1 MRVRKYGN
9 AGLQTG
15 TARAAGETAYLL
27 PGRTAGTAWSPHRE
41 NWADLRSASRGSAKP
56 APVTRLPDNVSAAAL
71 AALFL
76 FGCTPQPPPA
86 AESPYEDRSDWPVQ
100 EQRDEPFDVLHYRVA
115 LDLDETTKSMDG
127 TVEISLQAEADISEV
142 ELDAETYE
150 VRGVRAGGEEL
161 DFTHEGG
168 TLAITLGAP
177 LPAGETLVLEIDY
190 GGSDIDVGATRYG
203 MAASYDLGLDFKDET
218 DANPEL
224 INTLSFPEGARHWY
238 PSVDHPADRATFEL
252 LATVREDW
260 KVLSNGRLLGISE
273 GSRPGTR
280 THHWKLDEPHPTYL
294 SVLVAGPYEVI
305 EDFHGSVPVNYWVY
319 PKDVEDAH
327 RSFHKTTAMMA
338 FFDEEFGVP
347 YPWNKYDQIT
357 IPGIGGG
364 AESTTAT
371 VLGQSTIHDERA
383 EQDFPSHGLVAH
395 EVAHHWWGDLTTY
408 RDWGETWLTESFGT
422 YSEYRWHAYELG
434 PDEAG
439 ENMRRKRESYLR
451 QAETVLRPVVTNQW
465 RRPNDNFDS
474 HTYPK
479 GAALIRL
486 LRHITGDAEFRA
498 GIRHFLEKHSFQPVD
513 TEDFITA
520 FAEAADQDIRWFIDM
535 WLRRPGHPVLEIKT
549 HWTGTEVELRIRQ
562 VQTPV
567 ASMGAVPEAYRA
579 PLTIRVAG
587 ASGSKEYGFELN
599 ARDHTLRFPSPESPH
614 FVRFDA
620 DDVLLAELRFEKP
633 LPEWVAQVRGDD
645 AAGRR
650 RAAVALGEDG
660 SVEGRAVLRSVV
672 AEDSFWA
679 VRQAAIAG
687 LDPEDAED
695 AEALRTAAAE
705 DAKSDVRTSAIARLG
720 SLGGAEFLIARFRH
734 DSSYRAQAAAVT
746 ALGEIGGDAV
756 VAVLEEAAA
765 MASPRDIVARAAREA
780 MGGSQ

>member
-1 MRVRKYGN
+1 M
-9 AGLQTG
+9 
-15 TARAAGETAYLL
+15 
-27 PGRTAGTAWSPHRE
+27 
-41 NWADLRSASRGSAKP
+41 
-56 APVTRLPDNVSAAAL
+56 
-71 AALFL
+71 
-76 FGCTPQPPPA
+76 
-86 AESPYEDRSDWPVQ
+86 AESPYEDRSHWPVQ
-100 EQRDEPFDVLHYRVA
+100 ELRDEPFDVLHYRVA
-115 LDLDETTKSMDG
+115 LDLDETSKSMDG
-127 TVEISLQAEADISEV
+127 IVDIHLQAEEEIAEV
-142 ELDAETYE
+142 SLDAETYE
-150 VRGVRAGGEEL
+150 VRGARAGGEEL
-161 DFTHEGG
+161 DFVHEEG
-168 TLAITLGAP
+168 TLTVALAEP
-177 LPAGETLVLEIDY
+177 LAAGEMLNLEIAY
-190 GGSDIDVGATRYG
+190 GGSGIDVDATQYG
-203 MAASYDLGLDFKDET
+203 MPASYDLGLDFKDET
-218 DANPEL
+218 DANPQL

-238 PSVDHPADRATFEL
+238 PSVDHPADRASFEL

-280 THHWKLDEPHPTYL
+280 THHWRLDEPHPTYL

-305 EDFHGSVPVNYWVY
+305 EDFHGDIPVNYWVY

-422 YSEYRWHAYELG
+422 WSEYRWHAYELG

-451 QAETVLRPVVTNQW
+451 QAQTVLRPVVTNQW
-465 RRPNDNFDS
+465 RRPNDNFDA

-486 LRHITGDAEFRA
+486 LRHVTGDESFYA
-498 GIRHFLEKHSFQPVD
+498 GINHFLVKHSFQPVD

-520 FAEAADQDIRWFIDM
+520 FAEAADTDIRWFIDL
-535 WLRRPGHPVLEIKT
+535 WLRRPGHPVLEIASE
-549 HWTGTEVELRIRQ
+549 WDGDSVEMHIEQ
-562 VQTPV
+562 VQSPE
-567 ASMGAVPEAYRA
+567 ASMGTVPDAYRA
-579 PLTIRVAG
+579 PLSLRVVT
-587 ASGSKEYGFELN
+587 ASGAEIHPF
-599 ARDHTLRFPSPESPH
+599 TLDGREQHLSVPSAEEPLY
-614 FVRFDA
+614 VRFDA
-620 DDVLLAELRFEKP
+620 DDVLLAELHITKP
-633 LPEWVAQVRGDD
+633 AAEWIVQLGDDD

-650 RAAVALGEDG
+650 RAAVALGEMG
-660 SVEGRAVLRSVV
+660 GGEARAALRE
-672 AEDSFWA
+672 ALAGDPFWS
-679 VRQAAIAG
+679 VRQAAAEG
-687 LDPEDAED
+687 LDPGEAMD
-695 AEALRTAAAE
+695 AEALRAAASN
-705 DAKSDVRTSAIARLG
+705 DAKSDVRTSAIVRLG
-720 SLGGAEFLIARFRH
+720 AAAGADFLIERFRS

-746 ALGEIGGDAV
+746 ALGAIGGDAAA
-756 VAVLEEAAA
+756 AVIEEAAA
-765 MASPRDIVARAAREA
+765 MASPRDIVASAARAA
-780 MGGSQ
+780 GT

>member
-1 MRVRKYGN
+1 MGRNPVI
-9 AGLQTG
+9 AG
-15 TARAAGETAYLL
+15 
-27 PGRTAGTAWSPHRE
+27 
-41 NWADLRSASRGSAKP
+41 
-56 APVTRLPDNVSAAAL
+56 AAAL
-71 AALFL
+71 AALL
-76 FGCTPQPPPA
+76 CFGCSPDEPA
-86 AESPYEDRSDWPVQ
+86 PVESPYEDRSDWPAR
-100 EQRDEPFDVLHYRVA
+100 ELRDEPFDVLHYRVA

-150 VRGVRAGGEEL
+150 VRAVRAGGEEL
-161 DFTHEGG
+161 DFTHAGG
-168 TLAITLGAP
+168 TLAITLGAA
-177 LPAGETLVLEIDY
+177 LPQGETLVLEIDY
-190 GGSDIDVGATRYG
+190 GGSDIDVDATRYG
-203 MAASYDLGLDFKDET
+203 MAASYDLGLDFKAET
-218 DANPEL
+218 DANPQL

-319 PKDVEDAH
+319 PKDVEDAD
-327 RSFHKTTAMMA
+327 RSFHKTTAIMA

-498 GIRHFLEKHSFQPVD
+498 GIQHFLEKHSFQPVD

-520 FAEAADQDIRWFIDM
+520 FAEAADQDIRWFIDL
-535 WLRRPGHPVLEIKT
+535 WLRRPGHPVLEIASE
-549 HWTGTEVELRIRQ
+549 WTGNAVEMNIRQ
-562 VQTPV
+562 VQGPE
-567 ASMGAVPEAYRA
+567 ASMGTVPEAYRA
-579 PLTIRVAG
+579 PLSVRVVT
-587 ASGSKEYGFELN
+587 ASGSEVHPF
-599 ARDHTLRFPSPESPH
+599 TLEGREQTLSFPAAEEPRY
-614 FVRFDA
+614 VRFDA
-620 DDVLLAELRFEKP
+620 DDVLLAVLRIEKSAA
-633 LPEWVAQVRGDD
+633 EWMAQLDDDD

-650 RAAVALGEDG
+650 RAAVALGEMGGD
-660 SVEGRAVLRSVV
+660 EARAALR
-672 AEDSFWA
+672 AAIANDPFWA

-687 LDPEDAED
+687 LDPENAED
-695 AEALRTAAAE
+695 AEVLRTAAAE
-705 DAKSDVRTSAIARLG
+705 DAKSDVRTSALG
-720 SLGGAEFLIARFRH
+720 RLGGAAGVEFLIERFRN
-734 DSSYRAQAAAVT
+734 DSSYRAQATAVT
-746 ALGEIGGDAV
+746 ALGELGGAAAAAV
-756 VAVLEEAAA
+756 IEEAAA
-765 MASPRDIVARAAREA
+765 MASPRDIVARAAREP
-780 MGGSQ
+780 MGTNR

>member
-1 MRVRKYGN
+1 M
-9 AGLQTG
+9 
-15 TARAAGETAYLL
+15 
-27 PGRTAGTAWSPHRE
+27 
-41 NWADLRSASRGSAKP
+41 
-56 APVTRLPDNVSAAAL
+56 
-71 AALFL
+71 
-76 FGCTPQPPPA
+76 
-86 AESPYEDRSDWPVQ
+86 
-100 EQRDEPFDVLHYRVA
+100 
-115 LDLDETTKSMDG
+115 
-127 TVEISLQAEADISEV
+127 

-150 VRGVRAGGEEL
+150 VRAVRAGGEEL

-168 TLAITLGAP
+168 TLAIMLGAP
-177 LPAGETLVLEIDY
+177 LAAGETLVLEIDY
-190 GGSDIDVGATRYG
+190 GGSDIDVDATQYG
-203 MAASYDLGLDFKDET
+203 MAASYDLGLDFKAET
-218 DANPEL
+218 DANPQL

-260 KVLSNGRLLGISE
+260 KVLSNGRLVGISE
-273 GSRPGTR
+273 GARPGTR
-280 THHWKLDEPHPTYL
+280 THHWRLDEPHPTYL

-319 PKDVEDAH
+319 PKDVEDAD
-327 RSFHKTTAMMA
+327 RSFHKTTAIMA

-498 GIRHFLEKHSFQPVD
+498 GIQALPG
-513 TEDFITA
+513 
-520 FAEAADQDIRWFIDM
+520 EALLPAGGHRGLHHR
-535 WLRRPGHPVLEIKT
+535 LRRGRGSGHPLV
-549 HWTGTEVELRIRQ
+549 HR
-562 VQTPV
+562 PV
-567 ASMGAVPEAYRA
+567 VAPPGPPGAGD
-579 PLTIRVAG
+579 RVRVG
-587 ASGSKEYGFELN
+587 
-599 ARDHTLRFPSPESPH
+599 RRF
-614 FVRFDA
+614 
-620 DDVLLAELRFEKP
+620 
-633 LPEWVAQVRGDD
+633 RGD
-645 AAGRR
+645 AHPAGPGAGGQHGGGSGRLPCSALGPGGHRVGFGGPSVHAGGPGAKPQLPGRR
-650 RAAVALGEDG
+650 GT
-660 SVEGRAVLRSVV
+660 SLR
-672 AEDSFWA
+672 
-679 VRQAAIAG
+679 
-687 LDPEDAED
+687 P
-695 AEALRTAAAE
+695 LR
-705 DAKSDVRTSAIARLG
+705 RG
-720 SLGGAEFLIARFRH
+720 
-734 DSSYRAQAAAVT
+734 
-746 ALGEIGGDAV
+746 
-756 VAVLEEAAA
+756 
-765 MASPRDIVARAAREA
+765 
-780 MGGSQ
+780 

>member
-15 TARAAGETAYLL
+15 TGRAAGETAYLL
-27 PGRTAGTAWSPHRE
+27 PGRTAGTAW
-41 NWADLRSASRGSAKP
+41 NADLRSASRGSAKP

-100 EQRDEPFDVLHYRVA
+100 EQRDEPFDVLHYRVS

-127 TVEISLQAEADISEV
+127 TVEINLQAEADISEV

-150 VRGVRAGGEEL
+150 VRAVRAGGEEL

-168 TLAITLGAP
+168 TLAIMLGAP
-177 LPAGETLVLEIDY
+177 LAVGETLVLEIDY
-190 GGSDIDVGATRYG
+190 GGSDIDVDATQYG
-203 MAASYDLGLDFKDET
+203 MAASYDLGLDFKAET
-218 DANPEL
+218 DANPQL

-305 EDFHGSVPVNYWVY
+305 EDFHGDIPVNYWVY
-319 PKDVEDAH
+319 PKDVEDAD
-327 RSFHKTTAMMA
+327 RSFHKTTAIMA

-498 GIRHFLEKHSFQPVD
+498 GIQHFLEKHSFQPVD

-520 FAEAADQDIRWFIDM
+520 FAEAADQDIRWFIDL
-535 WLRRPGHPVLEIKT
+535 WLRRPGHPVLEIESG
-549 HWTGTEVELRIRQ
+549 WDGDSVEMQIRQ
-562 VQTPV
+562 VQGPE
-567 ASMGAVPEAYRA
+567 ASMGQVPEAYRA
-579 PLTIRVAG
+579 PLSVRVVT
-587 ASGSKEYGFELN
+587 ASGSEAHPF
-599 ARDHTLRFPSPESPH
+599 TLEGREQSLSFPAAEEPRY
-614 FVRFDA
+614 VRFDA
-620 DDVLLAELRFEKP
+620 DDVLLAVLRIEKSAA
-633 LPEWVAQVRGDD
+633 EWMAQLEDDD

-650 RAAVALGEDG
+650 RAAVALGGMGG
-660 SVEGRAVLRSVV
+660 SEARAALRDTL
-672 AEDSFWA
+672 AADPFWA
-679 VRQAAIAG
+679 VRQAAVAG
-687 LDPEDAED
+687 LDPEDEED
-695 AEALRTAAAE
+695 AEVLRTAAAE
-705 DAKSDVRTSAIARLG
+705 DTRSDVRTSALGRLG
-720 SLGGAEFLIARFRH
+720 GSAGAEFLIERFRN
-734 DSSYRAQAAAVT
+734 DTSYRAQAAAVT
-746 ALGEIGGDAV
+746 ALSETGGEAAA
-756 VAVLEEAAA
+756 AVLEEAAA
-765 MASPRDIVARAAREA
+765 MSSPRDIVARAAREA
-780 MGGSQ
+780 TAAGR

>member
-1 MRVRKYGN
+1 MGRNPVI
-9 AGLQTG
+9 AG
-15 TARAAGETAYLL
+15 
-27 PGRTAGTAWSPHRE
+27 
-41 NWADLRSASRGSAKP
+41 
-56 APVTRLPDNVSAAAL
+56 AAAL
-71 AALFL
+71 AALL
-76 FGCTPQPPPA
+76 CFGCSPDEPA
-86 AESPYEDRSDWPVQ
+86 PVESPYEDRSDWPVR
-100 EQRDEPFDVLHYRVA
+100 ELRDEPFDVLHYRVS

-127 TVEISLQAEADISEV
+127 TVEIRLQAEADIGEV

-150 VRGVRAGGEEL
+150 VRAVRAGGEAL

-168 TLAITLGAP
+168 TLAIALGAV
-177 LPAGETLVLEIDY
+177 LPQGETLVLEIDY
-190 GGSDIDVGATRYG
+190 GGSDIDVDATQYG
-203 MAASYDLGLDFKDET
+203 MAASYDLGLDFKAET
-218 DANPEL
+218 DANPQL

-273 GSRPGTR
+273 GARPGTR
-280 THHWKLDEPHPTYL
+280 THHWRLDEPHPTYL

-305 EDFHGSVPVNYWVY
+305 EDFHGDIPVNYWVY
-319 PKDVEDAH
+319 PQAVEDAD
-327 RSFHKTTAMMA
+327 RSFHKTPVIMA

-371 VLGQSTIHDERA
+371 VVGQSTIHDERA

-395 EVAHHWWGDLTTY
+395 EVAHHWWGDLISY

-422 YSEYRWHAYELG
+422 YSEHLWHAYELG

-479 GAALIRL
+479 GAALLRL

-498 GIRHFLEKHSFQPVD
+498 GIKHFLEKHSFQPVD

-535 WLRRPGHPVLEIKT
+535 WLRRPGHPVLEIESG
-549 HWTGTEVELRIRQ
+549 WDGEAVEMHIRQ
-562 VQTPV
+562 VQGPE
-567 ASMGAVPEAYRA
+567 ASMGQVPEAYRA
-579 PLTIRVAG
+579 PLSVRVVT
-587 ASGSKEYGFELN
+587 ASGSENHPF
-599 ARDHTLRFPSPESPH
+599 TLEGREQTLSFPAADEPRY
-614 FVRFDA
+614 VRFDA
-620 DDVLLAELRFEKP
+620 DDVLLAVLGIEKSAA
-633 LPEWVAQVRGDD
+633 EWMAQLEDD
-645 AAGRR
+645 DPAGRR
-650 RAAVALGEDG
+650 RAAVALGEMGG
-660 SVEGRAVLRSVV
+660 SEARAALRAGVSS
-672 AEDSFWA
+672 DPFWA

-695 AEALRTAAAE
+695 AEVLRMAAAE
-705 DAKSDVRTSAIARLG
+705 DAKSDVRTSALG
-720 SLGGAEFLIARFRH
+720 RLGGAAGLEFLIERFRN

-746 ALGEIGGDAV
+746 ALGEVGGEATA
-756 VAVLEEAAA
+756 AVLEEAAA

>member
-1 MRVRKYGN
+1 M
-9 AGLQTG
+9 
-15 TARAAGETAYLL
+15 ARLIGIRSILAAGFS
-27 PGRTAGTAWSPHRE
+27 R
-41 NWADLRSASRGSAKP
+41 WARRLSSASFFLMACGGGS
-56 APVTRLPDNVSAAAL
+56 SA
-71 AALFL
+71 
-76 FGCTPQPPPA
+76 PPP
-86 AESPYEDRSDWPVQ
+86 AESPYEDRSDWPVR
-100 EQRDEPFDVLHYRVA
+100 EQRDEAFDVLHYRVA
-115 LDLDETTKSMDG
+115 LDLDETTKSMEG
-127 TVEISLQAEADISEV
+127 TVDVRLQAEEEISAIN
-142 ELDAETYE
+142 LDAETYE
-150 VRGVRAGGEEL
+150 VRGVRAGGVEL
-161 DFTHEGG
+161 DFAHEGG
-168 TLAITLGAP
+168 TLAITLAEP
-177 LPAGETLVLEIDY
+177 LVTGETLTLRIAY
-190 GGSDIDVGATRYG
+190 GGSGIDVDATQYG
-203 MAASYDLGLDFKDET
+203 MPASYDLGLDFKDET
-218 DANPEL
+218 EANPQL

-238 PSVDHPADRATFEL
+238 PSVDHPADRASFEL

-273 GSRPGTR
+273 GARPGTR
-280 THHWKLDEPHPTYL
+280 THHWRLDEPHPTYL

-305 EDFHGSVPVNYWVY
+305 EDFHGDIPVNYWVY
-319 PKDVEDAH
+319 PKDIEDAH

-422 YSEYRWHAYELG
+422 YSEYLWHAYELG

-451 QAETVLRPVVTNQW
+451 QAQTVLRPVVTNQW
-465 RRPNDNFDS
+465 RRPNDNFDA

-486 LRHITGDAEFRA
+486 LRHITGDDNFRA

-520 FAEAADQDIRWFIDM
+520 FAEAVNQDIRWFIDM
-535 WLRRPGHPVLEIKT
+535 WLRRPGHPVLEIASE
-549 HWTGTEVELRIRQ
+549 WDGDSVEMHIRQ
-562 VQTPV
+562 VQGPE
-567 ASMGAVPEAYRA
+567 ASMGTVPGAYRA
-579 PLTIRVAG
+579 PLSVRVVT
-587 ASGSKEYGFELN
+587 ASGSRAHAF
-599 ARDHTLRFPSPESPH
+599 TLEGREQHLSFPAAEEPRY
-614 FVRFDA
+614 VRFDA
-620 DDVLLAELRFEKP
+620 DDVLLAELSIAKP
-633 LPEWVAQVRGDD
+633 AAEWMAQLTDDD

-650 RAAVALGEDG
+650 RAAVALGGLGDAEA
-660 SVEGRAVLRSVV
+660 RAALRG
-672 AEDSFWA
+672 ALADDPFWA
-679 VRQAAIAG
+679 VRQAAADG
-687 LDPEDAED
+687 LDPGDAAD

-705 DAKSDVRTSAIARLG
+705 DAKSDVRTAAIARLG
-720 SLGGAEFLIARFRH
+720 SSSGAEFLIERFRN

-746 ALGEIGGDAV
+746 ALGEVGGEAAAAV
-756 VAVLEEAAA
+756 IEEAAA

-780 MGGSQ
+780 MGN

>member
-1 MRVRKYGN
+1 MDIRANVSNRSGR
-9 AGLQTG
+9 LPG
-15 TARAAGETAYLL
+15 TMFRLMGIRLIPAAGSSRWTRRLSAVSLVL
-27 PGRTAGTAWSPHRE
+27 IACGGGTSE
-41 NWADLRSASRGSAKP
+41 
-56 APVTRLPDNVSAAAL
+56 
-71 AALFL
+71 
-76 FGCTPQPPPA
+76 PPPV
-86 AESPYEDRSDWPVQ
+86 ESPYEDRSDWPVR

-127 TVEISLQAEADISEV
+127 QVQIRLQAEEDITEV
-142 ELDAETYE
+142 VLDAETYE
-150 VRGVRAGGEEL
+150 VRAVRAGGTEL

-168 TLAITLGAP
+168 ALAITLAEP
-177 LPAGETLVLEIDY
+177 LANGETLVLEIDY
-190 GGSDIDVGATRYG
+190 GGSGIDVDATEYG
-203 MAASYDLGLDFKDET
+203 MPASYDLGLDFKDET
-218 DANPEL
+218 DANPQL

-238 PSVDHPADRATFEL
+238 PSVDHPADRSTFEL

-260 KVLSNGRLLGISE
+260 KVLSNGALLGITP
-273 GSRPGTR
+273 GARRGTR
-280 THHWKLDEPHPTYL
+280 THHWRLDEPHPTYL

-305 EDFHGSVPVNYWVY
+305 EDFHGDVPVNYWVY

-422 YSEYRWHAYELG
+422 YSEYLWHAHELG

-451 QAETVLRPVVTNQW
+451 QAETVRRPVITNQW

-498 GIRHFLEKHSFQPVD
+498 GIKYFLEKHSFQPVD

-535 WLRRPGHPVLEIKT
+535 WLRRPGHPVLEIASE
-549 HWTGTEVELRIRQ
+549 WDGDSVEMHVRQ
-562 VQTPV
+562 IQRPE
-567 ASMGAVPEAYRA
+567 ASMGTVPEAYRA
-579 PLTIRVAG
+579 PLSVRVVTE
-587 ASGSKEYGFELN
+587 SGSEVHPF
-599 ARDHTLRFPSPESPH
+599 TLEGREQHLSFPSAEEPRY
-614 FVRFDA
+614 VRFDA
-620 DDVLLAELRFEKP
+620 DDVLLAELSITKSAQ
-633 LPEWVAQVRGDD
+633 EWMAQLADD
-645 AAGRR
+645 DGAGRR
-650 RAAVALGEDG
+650 RAAVALGEMG
-660 SVEGRAVLRSVV
+660 GGEARAALRSAV
-672 AEDSFWA
+672 AGDPFWA
-679 VRQAAIAG
+679 VRQAAVEG
-687 LDPEDAED
+687 LDPGDAED
-695 AEALRTAAAE
+695 AATLRTAAAE
-705 DAKSDVRTSAIARLG
+705 DARSDVRTSAVARLG
-720 SLGGAEFLIARFRH
+720 ASAGAEFLIERFRN

-746 ALGEIGGDAV
+746 ALGEVGGDEAAAV
-756 VAVLEEAAA
+756 IEEAAA
-765 MASPRDIVARAAREA
+765 MASPRDVVARAARDA
-780 MGGSQ
+780 TGAGQ

>member
-1 MRVRKYGN
+1 MELLMRRNPVI
-9 AGLQTG
+9 AG
-15 TARAAGETAYLL
+15 AG
-27 PGRTAGTAWSPHRE
+27 
-41 NWADLRSASRGSAKP
+41 
-56 APVTRLPDNVSAAAL
+56 AL
-71 AALFL
+71 AAFL
-76 FGCTPQPPPA
+76 CFGCSPDEPTPV
-86 AESPYEDRSDWPVQ
+86 ESPFEDRSDWPVR
-100 EQRDEPFDVLHYRVA
+100 ELRDEPFDVLHYRVS
-115 LDLDETTKSMDG
+115 LDLDETTRSMDG
-127 TVEISLQAEADISEV
+127 TVEIRLQAEAGISEV
-142 ELDAETYE
+142 ALDADTYE
-150 VRGVRAGGEEL
+150 VRAVRAGGEDL
-161 DFTHEGG
+161 DFTHDGG
-168 TLAITLGAP
+168 TLAIALGAP
-177 LPAGETLVLEIDY
+177 LAAGETLVLEIDY
-190 GGSDIDVGATRYG
+190 GGSDIDVDATQYG
-203 MAASYDLGLDFKDET
+203 MAANYDLGLDFKDESE
-218 DANPEL
+218 ANPQL

-260 KVLSNGRLLGISE
+260 KVLSNGRLIGISE
-273 GSRPGTR
+273 GARPGTR
-280 THHWKLDEPHPTYL
+280 THHWRLDEPHPTYL

-305 EDFHGSVPVNYWVY
+305 EDFHGDIPVNYWVY
-319 PKDVEDAH
+319 PKDVEDAD

-347 YPWNKYDQIT
+347 YPWNKYDQVT

-395 EVAHHWWGDLTTY
+395 EVAHHWWGDLISY

-422 YSEYRWHAYELG
+422 YSEYLWHAYELG

-479 GAALIRL
+479 GAALLRL
-486 LRHITGDAEFRA
+486 LRHTTGDAEFRA
-498 GIRHFLEKHSFQPVD
+498 GIKHFLEKHSFQPVD

-520 FAEAADQDIRWFIDM
+520 FDEAAGQDIRWFIEM
-535 WLRRPGHPVLEIKT
+535 WLRRPGHPILEIESA
-549 HWTGTEVELRIRQ
+549 WDGDSVEMQIRQ
-562 VQTPV
+562 IQGPE

-579 PLTIRVAG
+579 PLSVRVVT
-587 ASGSKEYGFELN
+587 ASGSEVHPF
-599 ARDHTLRFPSPESPH
+599 TLAGREQSLSFPASEEPRY
-614 FVRFDA
+614 VRFDA
-620 DDVLLAELRFEKP
+620 DDVLLAELRIDRP
-633 LPEWVAQVRGDD
+633 TAEWIAQLGDD
-645 AAGRR
+645 DGAGRR
-650 RAAVALGEDG
+650 RAAVALGEIGGDEARAALRAAVG
-660 SVEGRAVLRSVV
+660 S
-672 AEDSFWA
+672 DPFWA

-687 LDPEDAED
+687 LDPEDGDA
-695 AEALRTAAAE
+695 AEALRMAAAE
-705 DAKSDVRTSAIARLG
+705 DAKSDVRTSALARLG
-720 SLGGAEFLIARFRH
+720 GAAGVEFLIERFRN

-756 VAVLEEAAA
+756 SAVLEEAAA

>member
-1 MRVRKYGN
+1 MPRTSDREFNGHPCGSGGQPGTIAGVIGSHSIPPNGSTPWVR
-9 AGLQTG
+9 GLSFAT
-15 TARAAGETAYLL
+15 
-27 PGRTAGTAWSPHRE
+27 
-41 NWADLRSASRGSAKP
+41 
-56 APVTRLPDNVSAAAL
+56 
-71 AALFL
+71 LFL
-76 FGCTPQPPPA
+76 IACGGGSSEPPP
-86 AESPYEDRSDWPVQ
+86 AESPYEDRSHWPVR

-115 LDLDETTKSMDG
+115 LDLDETTKGMDG
-127 TVEISLQAEADISEV
+127 TVDVHLQAEEEISEV
-142 ELDAETYE
+142 TLDAETYE
-150 VRGVRAGGEEL
+150 VRGVRAGGDEL
-161 DFTHEGG
+161 DFTHADG
-168 TLAITLGAP
+168 TLTVTLAEP
-177 LPAGETLVLEIDY
+177 LAAGETLTLRIAY
-190 GGSDIDVGATRYG
+190 GGTGIDVDATQYG
-203 MAASYDLGLDFKDET
+203 MPASYDLGLDFKDET
-218 DANPEL
+218 DANPQL

-238 PSVDHPADRATFEL
+238 PSVDHPADRSTFEL

-260 KVLSNGRLLGISE
+260 KVLSNGVLIGISE

-280 THHWKLDEPHPTYL
+280 THHWRLDLPHPTYL

-305 EDFHGSVPVNYWVY
+305 EDFHGDIPVNYWVY

-422 YSEYRWHAYELG
+422 YSEYLWHAHELG
-434 PDEAG
+434 SDEAG

-451 QAETVLRPVVTNQW
+451 QAQTVLRPVVTNQW
-465 RRPNDNFDS
+465 RRPNDNFDA

-498 GIRHFLEKHSFQPVD
+498 GIKHFLEKHSFQPVD

-520 FAEAADQDIRWFIDM
+520 FAEATGQDIRWFIDM
-535 WLRRPGHPVLEIKT
+535 WLRRPGHPVLEIESA
-549 HWTGTEVELRIRQ
+549 WDGDSVEMHIRQ
-562 VQTPV
+562 VQGPE
-567 ASMGAVPEAYRA
+567 ASMGTVPEAYRA
-579 PLTIRVAG
+579 PLSVRVVTE
-587 ASGSKEYGFELN
+587 SGSEIHPL
-599 ARDHTLRFPSPESPH
+599 TLEGQEQHLSFPAAEEPRY
-614 FVRFDA
+614 VRFDA
-620 DDVLLAELRFEKP
+620 DDVLLAELNITKP
-633 LPEWVAQVRGDD
+633 LGEWLAQLADDD

-650 RAAVALGEDG
+650 RAAVALGEMGGDDA
-660 SVEGRAVLRSVV
+660 RAALRETLAS
-672 AEDSFWA
+672 DPFWS
-679 VRQAAIAG
+679 VRQAAVAG
-687 LDPEDAED
+687 LDPEDADD
-695 AEALRTAAAE
+695 AEAMRTAATD
-705 DAKSDVRTSAIARLG
+705 DAKSDVRTAATARLG
-720 SLGGAEFLIARFRH
+720 ASAGAEFLIERFRN

-746 ALGEIGGDAV
+746 ALGEIGGDAAA
-756 VAVLEEAAA
+756 AVLEAAAA
-765 MASPRDIVARAAREA
+765 MSSPRDIVARAAREVR
-780 MGGSQ
+780 GTGQ

>member
-1 MRVRKYGN
+1 MRRNGHTGLE
-9 AGLQTG
+9 AGH
-15 TARAAGETAYLL
+15 ARRWWTRVAALTPWALL
-27 PGRTAGTAWSPHRE
+27 TLACAAE
-41 NWADLRSASRGSAKP
+41 AP
-56 APVTRLPDNVSAAAL
+56 AP
-71 AALFL
+71 
-76 FGCTPQPPPA
+76 G
-86 AESPYEDRSDWPVQ
+86 ESPYEDRSDWPVR

-127 TVEISLQAEADISEV
+127 QVQIELQAEADISEV
-142 ELDAETYE
+142 ALDAETYE
-150 VRGVRAGGEEL
+150 VRAVRTGGADL
-161 DFTHEGG
+161 DFTHESGALTI
-168 TLAITLGAP
+168 TLAEP
-177 LPAGETLVLEIDY
+177 LAEGDTLVLEIDY
-190 GGSDIDVGATRYG
+190 GGSGIDVDATRYG
-203 MAASYDLGLDFKDET
+203 MAANYDLGLDFKDET
-218 DANPEL
+218 GANPQL

-238 PSVDHPADRATFEL
+238 PSVDHPADRSTFEL

-260 KVLSNGRLLGISE
+260 KVLSNGRLVGVSE
-273 GSRPGTR
+273 GARPGTR
-280 THHWKLDEPHPTYL
+280 THHWKLDLPHPTYL

-305 EDFHGSVPVNYWVY
+305 EDFHGDIPVNYWVY

-422 YSEYRWHAYELG
+422 YSEYLWHAYELG

-465 RRPNDNFDS
+465 RRPNDNFDG

-498 GIRHFLEKHSFQPVD
+498 GIKHFLEKHSFQPVD

-535 WLRRPGHPVLEIKT
+535 WLRRPGHPVLEIESE
-549 HWTGTEVELRIRQ
+549 WDGDSVEMHIRQ
-562 VQTPV
+562 VQGPE
-567 ASMGAVPEAYRA
+567 ASMGTVPEAYRA
-579 PLTIRVAG
+579 PLSVRVVTDT
-587 ASGSKEYGFELN
+587 GSETHPFTLEGREQ
-599 ARDHTLRFPSPESPH
+599 HLRFPAGEEPRY
-614 FVRFDA
+614 VRFDA
-620 DDVLLAELRFEKP
+620 DDVLLAELSINKSAA
-633 LPEWVAQVRGDD
+633 EWMAQLADDD

-650 RAAVALGEDG
+650 RAAVALGEMGGDEARAALRDAVAGDG
-660 SVEGRAVLRSVV
+660 
-672 AEDSFWA
+672 FWA
-679 VRQAAIAG
+679 VRQAAVAG
-687 LDPEDAED
+687 LDPADAED
-695 AEALRTAAAE
+695 ASALRMAAAG
-705 DAKSDVRTSAIARLG
+705 DAKSDVRTAAVARLG
-720 SLGGAEFLIARFRH
+720 ASAGAEFLIDRFRN

-746 ALGEIGGDAV
+746 ALGEAGGDEAAAV
-756 VAVLEEAAA
+756 IEEAAA
-765 MASPRDIVARAAREA
+765 MVSPRDIVARAAREA
-780 MGGSQ
+780 MGKGP

>member
-1 MRVRKYGN
+1 MDSRASSPLGFSRW
-9 AGLQTG
+9 
-15 TARAAGETAYLL
+15 ARGF
-27 PGRTAGTAWSPHRE
+27 
-41 NWADLRSASRGSAKP
+41 SAVSLFLIACGAPEPPP
-56 APVTRLPDNVSAAAL
+56 APV
-71 AALFL
+71 
-76 FGCTPQPPPA
+76 
-86 AESPYEDRSDWPVQ
+86 ESPYEDRSDWPVR

-115 LDLDETTKSMDG
+115 LDLDETTKGMEGIAD
-127 TVEISLQAEADISEV
+127 IQLQAEEDITGIR
-142 ELDAETYE
+142 LDAETYE
-150 VRGVRAGGEEL
+150 VRAVRAGGDEL

-168 TLAITLGAP
+168 ALTITLRETLA
-177 LPAGETLVLEIDY
+177 AGEMLTLEIAY
-190 GGSDIDVGATRYG
+190 GGTGIDVDATQYG
-203 MAASYDLGLDFKDET
+203 MPASYDLGLDFKDET
-218 DANPEL
+218 DANPQL

-238 PSVDHPADRATFEL
+238 PSVDHPADRASFEL

-273 GSRPGTR
+273 GGRPGTR
-280 THHWKLDEPHPTYL
+280 THHWRLDEPHPTYL

-305 EDFHGSVPVNYWVY
+305 EDFHGDIPVNYWVY

-422 YSEYRWHAYELG
+422 YSEYLWHAHELG

-439 ENMRRKRESYLR
+439 ENMRRKRQSYLR
-451 QAETVLRPVVTNQW
+451 QAQTVLRPVITNQW
-465 RRPNDNFDS
+465 RRPNDNFDA

-486 LRHITGDAEFRA
+486 LRHITGDENFRA
-498 GIRHFLEKHSFQPVD
+498 GIQHFLEKHSFQPVD

-520 FAEAADQDIRWFIDM
+520 FAEATDQDIRWFVDL
-535 WLRRPGHPVLEIKT
+535 WLRRPGHPVLEIASE
-549 HWTGTEVELRIRQ
+549 WDGDSVEMHIRQ
-562 VQTPV
+562 VQGPE
-567 ASMGAVPEAYRA
+567 ASMGTVPDAYRA
-579 PLTIRVAG
+579 PLSVRVVTAAG
-587 ASGSKEYGFELN
+587 SEVHRF
-599 ARDHTLRFPSPESPH
+599 TLDGREQHVSFPAPEEPRY
-614 FVRFDA
+614 VRFDA
-620 DDVLLAELRFEKP
+620 GDVLLAELDIAKP
-633 LPEWVAQVRGDD
+633 AAEWVAQLADD
-645 AAGRR
+645 DGAGRR
-650 RAAVALGEDG
+650 RAAVALGAMGGADA
-660 SVEGRAVLRSVV
+660 RTALRV
-672 AEDSFWA
+672 ALAGDAFWA
-679 VRQAAIAG
+679 VREAAVAG

-695 AEALRTAAAE
+695 AAALRAAAVD
-705 DAKSDVRTSAIARLG
+705 DARSDVRTAALARLG
-720 SLGGAEFLIARFRH
+720 AAAGAEFLIERFRN

-746 ALGEIGGDAV
+746 ALGATGAASAG
-756 VAVLEEAAA
+756 AVLEEAAA

-780 MGGSQ
+780 LSR

>member
-1 MRVRKYGN
+1 MIFGTRCPARRGALNGN
-9 AGLQTG
+9 PPGPHAHPG
-15 TARAAGETAYLL
+15 TIG
-27 PGRTAGTAWSPHRE
+27 
-41 NWADLRSASRGSAKP
+41 DLIASRLFPAGVFSGWTCGLVASLFLIACGGGSSDAP
-56 APVTRLPDNVSAAAL
+56 AP
-71 AALFL
+71 
-76 FGCTPQPPPA
+76 
-86 AESPYEDRSDWPVQ
+86 ESPYEDRSGWPVR

-127 TVEISLQAEADISEV
+127 QVQIELQAEEDISEV
-142 ELDAETYE
+142 ALDADTYE
-150 VRGVRAGGEEL
+150 VRGVRAGGAEL
-161 DFTHEGG
+161 DFTHADG
-168 TLAITLGAP
+168 TLTVALGQP
-177 LPAGETLVLEIDY
+177 LAEGETLVLEIDY
-190 GGSDIDVGATRYG
+190 GGSGIDVDATRYG
-203 MAASYDLGLDFKDET
+203 MPASYDLGLDFKDET
-218 DANPEL
+218 DANPQL

-238 PSVDHPADRATFEL
+238 PSVDHPADRASFEL

-273 GSRPGTR
+273 GARPGTR

-305 EDFHGSVPVNYWVY
+305 EDFHGDIPVNYWVY

-347 YPWNKYDQIT
+347 YPWNKYDQVT

-422 YSEYRWHAYELG
+422 YSEYLWHAYELG

-439 ENMRRKRESYLR
+439 ENMRRKRASYLR

-465 RRPNDNFDS
+465 RRPNDNFDA

-498 GIRHFLEKHSFQPVD
+498 GIKHFLTKHSFQPVD
-513 TEDFITA
+513 TEDFIVA

-535 WLRRPGHPVLEIKT
+535 WLRRPGHPVLEIESE
-549 HWTGTEVELRIRQ
+549 WDGDSVEMHIRQ
-562 VQTPV
+562 VQGPE
-567 ASMGAVPEAYRA
+567 ASMGTVPEAYRA
-579 PLTIRVAG
+579 PLSVRVVTE
-587 ASGSKEYGFELN
+587 SGSEVHLF
-599 ARDHTLRFPSPESPH
+599 TLEGREQHLSFPAAEEPRY
-614 FVRFDA
+614 VRFDA
-620 DDVLLAELRFEKP
+620 DDVLLAELSITKP
-633 LPEWVAQVRGDD
+633 AGEWMAQLLDDD
-645 AAGRR
+645 AVGRR
-650 RAAVALGEDG
+650 RAAVALGGMGGGEA
-660 SVEGRAVLRSVV
+660 RAALRN
-672 AEDSFWA
+672 ALAGDPFWA
-679 VRQAAIAG
+679 VRQATVAG
-687 LDPEDAED
+687 LDPGDAVD
-695 AEALRTAAAE
+695 SEALRTAAVE
-705 DAKSDVRTSAIARLG
+705 DAKSDVRTDAIGRLG
-720 SLGGAEFLIARFRH
+720 GSAGAEFLIERFRN

-746 ALGEIGGDAV
+746 ALGEVGGDEAAAV
-756 VAVLEEAAA
+756 IEEAAA
-765 MASPRDIVARAAREA
+765 MASPRDVVARAARDA
-780 MGGSQ
+780 MGAGQ

>member
-1 MRVRKYGN
+1 MGRNPVI
-9 AGLQTG
+9 AG
-15 TARAAGETAYLL
+15 AATLAALL
-27 PGRTAGTAWSPHRE
+27 CFGCSPDE
-41 NWADLRSASRGSAKP
+41 P
-56 APVTRLPDNVSAAAL
+56 APV
-71 AALFL
+71 
-76 FGCTPQPPPA
+76 
-86 AESPYEDRSDWPVQ
+86 ESPYEDRSDWPVR
-100 EQRDEPFDVLHYRVA
+100 ELRDEPFDVLHYRVS

-127 TVEISLQAEADISEV
+127 TVEIRLQAEADIGEV

-150 VRGVRAGGEEL
+150 VRAVRAGGEEL

-168 TLAITLGAP
+168 TLAITLGAA
-177 LPAGETLVLEIDY
+177 LPQGETLVLEIDY
-190 GGSDIDVGATRYG
+190 GGSDIDVDATQYG
-203 MAASYDLGLDFKDET
+203 MAASYDLGLDFKAET
-218 DANPEL
+218 DANPQL

-260 KVLSNGRLLGISE
+260 KVLSNGRLVGISE
-273 GSRPGTR
+273 GARPGTR
-280 THHWKLDEPHPTYL
+280 THHWRLDEPHPTYL

-319 PKDVEDAH
+319 PKDVEDAD
-327 RSFHKTTAMMA
+327 RSFHKTPAIMA

-395 EVAHHWWGDLTTY
+395 EVAHHWWGDLISY

-422 YSEYRWHAYELG
+422 YSEYLWHAHELG

-451 QAETVLRPVVTNQW
+451 QAQTVLRPVVTNQW

-498 GIRHFLEKHSFQPVD
+498 GIQHFLEKHSFQPVD

-535 WLRRPGHPVLEIKT
+535 WLRRPGHPVLEIESS
-549 HWTGTEVELRIRQ
+549 WDGEAVEMHIRQ
-562 VQTPV
+562 VQGPE
-567 ASMGAVPEAYRA
+567 ASMGEVPEAYRA
-579 PLTIRVAG
+579 PLSVRVVT
-587 ASGSKEYGFELN
+587 ASGSEVHPF
-599 ARDHTLRFPSPESPH
+599 TLDGREQTLIFPAAEEPRY
-614 FVRFDA
+614 VRFDA
-620 DDVLLAELRFEKP
+620 DDVLLAVLRIEKSAA
-633 LPEWVAQVRGDD
+633 EWMAQLEDD
-645 AAGRR
+645 DGAGRR
-650 RAAVALGEDG
+650 RAAVALGEMGG
-660 SVEGRAVLRSVV
+660 SQARTALRSAV
-672 AEDSFWA
+672 ASDLFWA

-687 LDPEDAED
+687 LDTGQADDAEI
-695 AEALRTAAAE
+695 LRTAAAE
-705 DAKSDVRTSAIARLG
+705 DAKSDVRASALARLG
-720 SLGGAEFLIARFRH
+720 AAAGVEFLIERFRN

-756 VAVLEEAAA
+756 SGILEEA
-765 MASPRDIVARAAREA
+765 MASPRNIVARAARDA
-780 MGGSQ
+780 MGTSR

>member
-1 MRVRKYGN
+1 MRPIPVI
-9 AGLQTG
+9 AG
-15 TARAAGETAYLL
+15 ALL
-27 PGRTAGTAWSPHRE
+27 
-41 NWADLRSASRGSAKP
+41 
-56 APVTRLPDNVSAAAL
+56 AL
-71 AALFL
+71 LS
-76 FGCTPQPPPA
+76 FGCGPDPLPP
-86 AESPYEDRSDWPVQ
+86 AESPYEDRSHWPVR

-127 TVEISLQAEADISEV
+127 TVDIRLQAEEEIAEV
-142 ELDAETYE
+142 TLDAETYE
-150 VRGVRAGGEEL
+150 VRAAHAGDEPL

-168 TLAITLGAP
+168 KLTVTLAEP
-177 LPAGETLVLEIDY
+177 LAAGETLTLRIDY
-190 GGSDIDVGATRYG
+190 GGSGIDVDATEYG
-203 MAASYDLGLDFKDET
+203 MPASYDLGLDFKDET
-218 DANPEL
+218 DANPQL

-238 PSVDHPADRATFEL
+238 PSVDHPADRASFEL

-260 KVLSNGRLLGISE
+260 KVLSNGRLLGITE
-273 GSRPGTR
+273 GDRPGTR
-280 THHWKLDEPHPTYL
+280 THHWRLDEPHPTYL

-305 EDFHGSVPVNYWVY
+305 EDFHGDIPVNYWVY
-319 PKDVEDAH
+319 PKDVENAP

-338 FFDEEFGVP
+338 FFEEEFGVP

-439 ENMRRKRESYLR
+439 ENMRRKRESYFR
-451 QAETVLRPVVTNQW
+451 QAQTVLRPVVTNQW
-465 RRPNDNFDS
+465 RRPNDNFDA

-486 LRHITGDAEFRA
+486 LRHLTGDQNFRA
-498 GIRHFLEKHSFQPVD
+498 GTRHFLEKHSFQPVD

-535 WLRRPGHPVLEIKT
+535 WLRRPGHPVLEIESE
-549 HWTGTEVELRIRQ
+549 WTGDAVEMRIRQ
-562 VQTPV
+562 VQGPE
-567 ASMGAVPEAYRA
+567 ASMGTVPEAYRA
-579 PLTIRVAG
+579 PLSVRVVT
-587 ASGSKEYGFELN
+587 ASGSETHPFMLEGREQSVS
-599 ARDHTLRFPSPESPH
+599 FPATEEPRY
-614 FVRFDA
+614 VRFDA
-620 DDVLLAELRFEKP
+620 DDVLLAELKIDKSAA
-633 LPEWVAQVRGDD
+633 EWMTQLGDDD

-650 RAAVALGEDG
+650 RAAVALGNLGGGDA
-660 SVEGRAVLRSVV
+660 RAALRE
-672 AEDSFWA
+672 ALAGDPFWA
-679 VRQAAIAG
+679 VRQAAVGG
-687 LDPEDAED
+687 LDPGEAADA
-695 AEALRTAAAE
+695 AALRTAAAE
-705 DAKSDVRTSAIARLG
+705 DAKSDVRTSALARLG
-720 SLGGAEFLIARFRH
+720 AAAGAAFLVERFRS

-746 ALGEIGGDAV
+746 ALGEIGGDAAAAV
-756 VAVLEEAAA
+756 VEEAAA

-780 MGGSQ
+780 LGRLPGS